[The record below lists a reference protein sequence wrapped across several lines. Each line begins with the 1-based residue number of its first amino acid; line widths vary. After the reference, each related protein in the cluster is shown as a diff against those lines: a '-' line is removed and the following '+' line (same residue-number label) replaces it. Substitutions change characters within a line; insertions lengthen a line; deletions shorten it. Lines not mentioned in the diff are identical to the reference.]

1 MYRMYED
8 MSVEVILERMI
19 DRVLEQ
25 DSNIDTREGSI
36 IYNALAPAA
45 VELMGMY
52 IEAQR
57 ILDES
62 FADTASREYL
72 IKRAKERGITPQP
85 ATNAILKGLFKP
97 STLTIPIG
105 SRFSLENLNYKVV
118 EKITD
123 GQYQLECET
132 LGTEGNNHFGTLIP
146 IEYIDGLQSCELT
159 ELLIPGEDEED
170 TESLRR
176 RYYQSLEAESY
187 GGNKIDYKTKVGLIK
202 GVGGVKVYSGH
213 EWNGGGTVKI
223 VITDSNYGKPHSTL
237 IETVQEEVDPVASP
251 GEGIGIA
258 PIGHVVTIAGVNEV
272 GIDISLLATLQPGYE
287 WVDVQSQVEAVIDE
301 YFSILNKDWEN
312 QDNIIVRISQIETRV
327 LGIPTVIDVTGTK
340 INGIE
345 ENYTADKDAIVKRG
359 AVTNGR

>member
-1 MYRMYED
+1 MYED

-19 DRVLEQ
+19 ARVKEQ
-25 DSNIDTREGSI
+25 NSNIDTREGSV

-57 ILDES
+57 IMDET

-72 IKRAKERGITPQP
+72 IKRAKERGISPQP
-85 ATNAILKGLFKP
+85 ATNAILKGVFEP

-105 SRFSLENLNYKVV
+105 SRFSLENLNYVVV
-118 EKITD
+118 EKISD
-123 GQYQLECET
+123 GQYQLQCET
-132 LGTEGNNHFGTLIP
+132 LGTDGNNHFGTLIP

-176 RYYQSLEAESY
+176 RYYQSLEAEAY
-187 GGNKIDYKTKVGLIK
+187 GGNKSDYKTKVGLIN

-213 EWNGGGTVKI
+213 EWNGGGTVKV
-223 VITDSNYGKPHSTL
+223 VITDSNYAKPHETL
-237 IETVQEEVDPVASP
+237 IETVQEEVDPVSSP

-258 PIGHVVTIAGVNEV
+258 PIGHVVTVVGVNEV
-272 GIDISLLATLQPGYE
+272 SIDISLLATLEIGFE
-287 WVDVQSQVEAVIDE
+287 WVDVQSSVEAAIDE
-301 YFSILNKDWEN
+301 YLATLNKDWEN
-312 QDNIIVRISQIETRV
+312 QTNIIVRISQIETR
-327 LGIPTVIDVTGTK
+327 LLSVTGILDVMNTK
-340 INGIE
+340 INGVE

-359 AVTNGR
+359 VVTNG

>member
-1 MYRMYED
+1 MYED

-25 DSNIDTREGSI
+25 NPNIDTREGSI

-57 ILDES
+57 IMDET

-72 IKRAKERGITPQP
+72 IKRAKERGIVPQP
-85 ATNAILKGLFKP
+85 ATNAILKGVFKP
-97 STLTIPIG
+97 STLEIPIG
-105 SRFSLENLNYKVV
+105 SRYSLENLNYKVI

-123 GQYQLECET
+123 GEYQLECET
-132 LGTEGNNHFGTLIP
+132 LGVEGNVHFGTLIP

-170 TESLRR
+170 TESLRT

-187 GGNKIDYKTKVGLIK
+187 GGNKMDYKTKVKLIN

-213 EWNGGGTVKI
+213 EWNGGGTVKV
-223 VITDSNYGKPHSTL
+223 VITDSNYEKPHETL
-237 IETVQEEVDPVASP
+237 VETVQEEVDPVASP

-258 PIGHVVTIAGVNEV
+258 PIGHIVTIAGVNEV
-272 GIDISLLATLQPGYE
+272 SVDISLLATLQTGFE
-287 WVDVQSQVEAVIDE
+287 WVDVQASVETAIDD
-301 YFSILNKDWEN
+301 YFKTLNKDWEN
-312 QDNIIVRISQIETRV
+312 QTNIVIRISQIETRI
-327 LGIPTVIDVTGTK
+327 LGITGILDVMNTK
-340 INGIE
+340 INGVE
-345 ENYTADKDAIVKRG
+345 ENYTADKDSIVKRG
-359 AVTNGR
+359 VVTNGR